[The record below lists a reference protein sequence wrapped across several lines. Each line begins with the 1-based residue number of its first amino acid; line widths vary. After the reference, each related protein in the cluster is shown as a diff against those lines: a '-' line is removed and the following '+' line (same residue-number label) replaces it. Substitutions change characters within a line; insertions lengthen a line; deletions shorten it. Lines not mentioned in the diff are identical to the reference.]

1 MIPSNERIGLAQ
13 MAAAMTL
20 SGTLGVFVL
29 ESGQSAW
36 NVVFFRCV
44 FGALSLFAYCW
55 ARGLL
60 KPGLFTARTLAL
72 ALGAGAA
79 LVLNWV
85 LLFSAYRLA
94 SISLATAVYNVQPFF
109 LIGLGVLFLGE
120 RPSRGKLA
128 WSVVAFAGLLLVLR
142 LSDSGAAG
150 GSAYLSGLLLGLGAA
165 ALYGVTA
172 VIVKHLKGIPPQVL
186 ALVQVTLGAFML
198 LPMADFNALPTQAF
212 QWGTLV
218 ALGLIH
224 TCLMYILMYSAIQ
237 KLPTTSTAAL
247 SFIYPAVAI
256 VLDFVVYGQRMDAWQ
271 IAGVALIFLAAAAVS
286 LNWTWRLPGSPRAGA
301 A

>member
-1 MIPSNERIGLAQ
+1 MNPSSERLGLAQ

-44 FGALSLFAYCW
+44 FGALSLFLYCW

-72 ALGAGAA
+72 ALAAGAA

-109 LIGLGVLFLGE
+109 LIGLGVLFGNYLQ
-120 RPSRGKLA
+120 
-128 WSVVAFAGLLLVLR
+128 
-142 LSDSGAAG
+142 AAIRNPT
-150 GSAYLSGLLLGLGAA
+150 AA
-165 ALYGVTA
+165 ASQQTMLFLGM
-172 VIVKHLKGIPPQVL
+172 
-186 ALVQVTLGAFML
+186 ALTETM
-198 LPMADFNALPTQAF
+198 
-212 QWGTLV
+212 
-218 ALGLIH
+218 GLF
-224 TCLMYILMYSAIQ
+224 S
-237 KLPTTSTAAL
+237 
-247 SFIYPAVAI
+247 
-256 VLDFVVYGQRMDAWQ
+256 FVVS
-271 IAGVALIFLAAAAVS
+271 LIILF
-286 LNWTWRLPGSPRAGA
+286 GS
-301 A
+301 